1 MIIAFSS
8 LWGLCVWRVI
18 LWRTGAMI
26 VASSL
31 GLIRRE
37 ILEQFLDPFR
47 HNADVLHRLV
57 GVQSC
62 RLH

>member
-1 MIIAFSS
+1 
-8 LWGLCVWRVI
+8 
-18 LWRTGAMI
+18 MI

-47 HNADVLHRLV
+47 HIMQMFRIDWWGLKAESYSRESGMK
-57 GVQSC
+57 GVVYVHTC
-62 RLH
+62 RV

>member
-1 MIIAFSS
+1 
-8 LWGLCVWRVI
+8 
-18 LWRTGAMI
+18 MI

-31 GLIRRE
+31 GLIRHE

-57 GVQSC
+57 GGSELQAA
-62 RLH
+62 LEIAK

>member
-1 MIIAFSS
+1 M
-8 LWGLCVWRVI
+8 V
-18 LWRTGAMI
+18 

-57 GVQSC
+57 GAQSC
-62 RLH
+62 RLHLEIAE